1 MKKAIEKV
9 KSGLLI
15 LSWALY
21 DLANQFFVLNVVSLY
36 FVRWLTL
43 EKKSPEIL
51 YSLSFGI
58 SAFFIALLSPLLGAI
73 ADRTG
78 RHRSF
83 LVWLTLLSVVFTML
97 LGASDNIFIAL
108 LFFAIANFGC
118 QTAVVFYNALM
129 VSIAPKEK
137 IGFISGL
144 GRMFGYSGAVVALY
158 LTRPILLKGGYQATF
173 LPTGLFFLIFAL
185 PCMIFVKD
193 GYLAKQRLD
202 ADTSLKMKLFEI
214 LRALKHLALGASDST
229 GITNFL
235 KASFFGLCCVNTII
249 LFMSVYATR
258 VFGLN
263 EAQVINLVAF
273 STVFAIAGSFFSGFL
288 SDYVGHKR
296 LLISIFILWMICLL
310 LGGLAHNSRLYWVIG
325 ALIGVALGSTWTVA
339 RALAMRL
346 ASKENIGEVFG
357 LFNLTGYL
365 SAIVGPLFWSLLLLL
380 LRPWAQD
387 RYRIALLSLI
397 LFMAIGFIFLLR
409 IPRFPAKSFFVK
421 KC

>member
-1 MKKAIEKV
+1 MPDNNAV
-9 KSGLLI
+9 KSKKFKNIFLI
-15 LSWALY
+15 FSWALY
-21 DLANQFFVLNVVSLY
+21 DLANQFFALNVVSLY

-43 EKKSPEIL
+43 ERRVPEIF

-58 SAFFIALLSPLLGAI
+58 STFFIALLSPLLGAI
-73 ADRTG
+73 SDRTG
-78 RHRSF
+78 KHKTF
-83 LVWLTLLSVVFTML
+83 LVWLTLLSVLFTML
-97 LGASDNIFIAL
+97 LGASENVFVAL

-118 QTAVVFYNALM
+118 QTAIVFYNALM
-129 VSIAPKEK
+129 VGIAPKEK

-158 LTRPILLKGGYQATF
+158 LTKPILLKGGYQATF

-193 GYLAKQRLD
+193 GYLVKQRLD
-202 ADTSLKMKLFEI
+202 ADTSLRRKLFEI
-214 LRALKHLALGASDST
+214 LRALKHLALGAPDSI

-235 KASFFGLCCVNTII
+235 KASFFGLCCINTII

-273 STVFAIAGSFFSGFL
+273 STLFAIAGSFLSGFL
-288 SDYVGHKR
+288 SDYVGHRR
-296 LLISIFILWMICLL
+296 LLISIFILWMVCLL
-310 LGGLAHNSRLYWVIG
+310 LGALAHNSRLYWAIG
-325 ALIGVALGSTWTVA
+325 GLIGLALGSTWTVA
-339 RALAMRL
+339 RALAMKL

-365 SAIVGPLFWSLLLLL
+365 SAIAGPLFWSLLLWSF
-380 LRPWAQD
+380 RPVGEI
-387 RYRIALLSLI
+387 RYRIAMLSLI

-409 IPRFPAKSFFVK
+409 IPKDRKA
-421 KC
+421 